1 MSYPIIRLCD
11 VLAKPVESVLD
22 SQKTI
27 NANTLRLIDSY
38 KDENGDM
45 KFLNYTVNNDDGSKY
60 EIKVPELTMVNVPS
74 LTVRDMKITMNLE
87 DKKRDESN
95 NLMVSL
101 STEQSK
107 WKSYKIELQV
117 AESTEPMGIHRL
129 NTILMD
135 SVKTNKIVQPI
146 NDTRS

>member
-38 KDENGDM
+38 KDDNGDM

-117 AESTEPMGIHRL
+117 SESTEPMGIHRL

-135 SVKTNKIVQPI
+135 SVKTNKIVQPS